1 MTYKKFKP
9 KIGRMFYVIWV
20 PTVIFLIAM
29 TAVSFV
35 APLAFVIL
43 LLTDALTLYFLLT
56 SLFGYVELR
65 EDSVFVKFG
74 FIATAEIPYSKIR
87 EVTKERKFY
96 ADSIMSLKNSLE
108 HVNIRYNRFDVVS
121 VSVVENDEL
130 ISEIEKRMTK

>member
-65 EDSVFVKFG
+65 GDSVFVKFG
-74 FIATAEIPYSKIR
+74 FIATVQIPYSRIR
-87 EVTKERKFY
+87 EVTKERKLY

-121 VSVVENDEL
+121 VSVVDNDSL
-130 ISEIEKRMTK
+130 MNEIEKRIK

>member
-20 PTVIFLIAM
+20 PTAIFLIAM

-74 FIATAEIPYSKIR
+74 FIAKAEIPYSKIR
-87 EVTKERKFY
+87 EVTKERKLY

-121 VSVVENDEL
+121 VSVTDNDEL
-130 ISEIEKRMTK
+130 ISEIEARIKK

>member
-87 EVTKERKFY
+87 EVTKERKLY
-96 ADSIMSLKNSLE
+96 ADSIMSLKNSLD

-121 VSVVENDEL
+121 VSVVDNDNL
-130 ISEIEKRMTK
+130 MCEINKRIG

>member
-65 EDSVFVKFG
+65 DDSVFVKFG
-74 FIATAEIPYSKIR
+74 FIATVQIPYSRIR
-87 EVTKERKFY
+87 EVTKERKLY

-121 VSVVENDEL
+121 VSVVDNDGFMN
-130 ISEIEKRMTK
+130 EIEKRIK

>member
-20 PTVIFLIAM
+20 PTVIFLITM

-65 EDSVFVKFG
+65 DDSVFVKFG
-74 FIATAEIPYSKIR
+74 FIATVQIPYSRIR
-87 EVTKERKFY
+87 EVTKVRKLY

-121 VSVVENDEL
+121 VSVVDNDGL
-130 ISEIEKRMTK
+130 MNEIEKRIK

>member
-1 MTYKKFKP
+1 MNKRFKP
-9 KIGRMFYVIWV
+9 KIGKTFYVIWI
-20 PTVIFLIAM
+20 PTVLFLSVM
-29 TAVSFV
+29 TAVSLV

-65 EDSVFVKFG
+65 DDAVFVKFG
-74 FIATAEIPYSKIR
+74 FIAKAEIPYSAIR
-87 EVTKERKFY
+87 EVTKERKLY

-108 HVNIRYNRFDVVS
+108 HVNVKYNRFDVVS
-121 VSVVENDEL
+121 VSVTDNDEL

>member
-1 MTYKKFKP
+1 MNKTYKP
-9 KIGRMFYVIWV
+9 KIGRMFYAIWI

-29 TAVSFV
+29 TFVSLV
-35 APLAFVIL
+35 SPIALVIL

-74 FIATAEIPYSKIR
+74 FVAKVQIPYSKIR
-87 EVTKERKFY
+87 EVTKERKLY

-108 HVNIRYNRFDVVS
+108 HVNIKYNRFDVVS
-121 VSVVENDEL
+121 VSVVDNEDLMN
-130 ISEIEKRMTK
+130 EIEKRIK